1 MAILG
6 NVIKGGMKIGQV
18 IRPKYRNTFKQQKRT
33 FLKLIFKAR
42 NTEFGQKFGFSEL
55 IEEGLLSSNRAFY
68 TKYCKNVPVYDYDKI
83 FSEWWYKCLEGE
95 KDITWPGKVKYFAL
109 SSGTSEASSK
119 RIPVTKDMIKAIHR
133 TSIRQMMALSTYQSI
148 TSKIL
153 EKGYLM
159 LGGSIDLTY
168 VDGHFE
174 GDLSGITAGK
184 IPFWFE
190 KFYKPGKTIASV
202 KNWEEKL
209 DKITKKAKDWDIGFI
224 VGVPAWI
231 QLLLERIIKE
241 YNLNNIHEIWP
252 NLAVFAHGGV
262 SFEPYKHSFEKLLG
276 KPIDYIE
283 TYLASEGFL
292 AYQTSANSDM
302 HLVLNNGIF
311 FEFVPFNDDNFDEN
325 GNIVEKPSSFL
336 IDEIETG
343 VDYAILISTVSGAWR
358 YLIGDVI
365 KFTNKKTAAIEIIG
379 RTKHFLSLCGEH
391 LSVDNMN
398 KAIELSAKKFESDFR
413 EFTVIGKKV
422 ENGFCHHWYIGAD
435 TLNFDNTL
443 IENIDNCLKTI
454 NDDYKV
460 EREHALNNIELTILP
475 IGNFYEY
482 MGLKNKSG
490 GQHKFPRVLKKA
502 DQISDWERFVEKVE
516 LKKIWL
522 VHNQKLHDY

>member
-1 MAILG
+1 MAVLG
-6 NVIKGGMKIGQV
+6 RVIKSGMKLRQIIQ
-18 IRPKYRNTFKQQKRT
+18 PKNTNLIKLQKRT

-42 NTEFGQKFGFSEL
+42 NTQFGQKYGFLSIFENA
-55 IEEGLLSSNRAFY
+55 LLGSGTDFYEDFKSS
-68 TKYCKNVPVYDYDKI
+68 VPVFDYDKLYNA
-83 FSEWWYKCLEGE
+83 WWHKCREGE
-95 KDITWPGKVKYFAL
+95 KNVTWPGRIKYFAL

-119 RIPVTKDMIKAIHR
+119 YIPVSKDMIKAIHR
-133 TSIRQMMALSTYQSI
+133 TSIRQMMAMSSYKSI
-148 TSKIL
+148 SGNTL

-174 GDLSGITAGK
+174 GDLSGITAKK
-184 IPFWFE
+184 IPMWFE
-190 KFYKPGKTIASV
+190 RFYKPGKSIASE

-209 DKITKKAKDWDIGFI
+209 NKITKKAKDWDIGFV

-241 YNLNNIHEIWP
+241 YNLKNIHEIWP

-292 AYQTSANSDM
+292 AYQTKPNEDM
-302 HLVLNNGIF
+302 NLVLNNGIF
-311 FEFVPFNDDNFDEN
+311 FEFVAFNDENFDQN
-325 GNIVEKPSSFL
+325 GNIVENPTTFL
-336 IDEIETG
+336 INEVKLGI
-343 VDYAILISTVSGAWR
+343 DYALLISTVSGAWR

-365 KFTNKKTAAIEIIG
+365 KFTNLKKASIEITG

-398 KAIELSAKKFESDFR
+398 KAIDLSAKEFETDFR

-422 ENGFCHHWYIGAD
+422 ENGFTHNWYVGTD
-435 TLNFDNTL
+435 NLNLNSTIINF
-443 IENIDNCLKTI
+443 IDDSLKKI

-460 EREHALNNIELTILP
+460 EREHALNNMQLTLLP
-475 IGNFYEY
+475 IEKFYEF
-482 MGLKNKSG
+482 MELKNKTG
-490 GQHKFPRVLKKA
+490 GQHKFPRVIKKEE
-502 DQISDWERFVEKVE
+502 QIIEWENFVKNTET
-516 LKKIWL
+516 KKLFSIK
-522 VHNQKLHDY
+522 N